1 MPFVCTRMVRPPDL
15 PPPCMPPPMWWAIMV
30 FGAGCYTPG
39 NDPYAASFF
48 GAENAPLLPPP
59 GTTDA
64 SSLAK
69 GVGKHAG
76 REIKEWQAIMDHMRR
91 LPVKKKGDLPVIP
104 VDERASEVRAIK
116 AG

>member
-1 MPFVCTRMVRPPDL
+1 
-15 PPPCMPPPMWWAIMV
+15 MV
-30 FGAGCYTPG
+30 FGAGRYTPG

-76 REIKEWQAIMDHMRR
+76 REIKEWQAIMDHMRK
-91 LPVKKKGDLPVIP
+91 LPVKFRGELPVIP
-104 VDERASEVRAIK
+104 VDERAAEVRAIK

>member
-1 MPFVCTRMVRPPDL
+1 
-15 PPPCMPPPMWWAIMV
+15 MV

-104 VDERASEVRAIK
+104 VDERVRGAGDQESRPRKSEHGLKWNGCSDGR
-116 AG
+116 G